1 MTATSSSEGADDRQG
16 GLGTSD
22 TEAESRRRRRPSV
35 LSMLDSPR
43 GSRRAAAT
51 RPAGWPRLSA
61 TERSRGAH
69 GRAAGGALPEEP
81 SELVVLPESAESGV
95 SAESAVSAGPAVTA
109 GPAVSPSAGAES
121 GESAGTGVSVEPG
134 ISVDAGVS
142 QDDGR
147 SSRGETR
154 HRQRRARLAVGL
166 GLVAAAGL
174 TVLALVTAGS
184 SPGSVTQSP
193 IIPTSGPSAVGTA
206 GLVPVPQSPPTTP

>member
-81 SELVVLPESAESGV
+81 SELVVLPESAGSGV
-95 SAESAVSAGPAVTA
+95 SAES
-109 GPAVSPSAGAES
+109 
-121 GESAGTGVSVEPG
+121 G

-193 IIPTSGPSAVGTA
+193 MIPTSGPSAVGTA